1 MASRHSK
8 HSFPF
13 NPVLVA
19 ASSAVALVV
28 VMVVI
33 AISLLGGNA
42 SQPEDDAPGIPDDLL
57 LVQDL
62 YEGERYIPKF
72 DFPTNQYDT
81 SLFVEDNGFI
91 RYNDG
96 KSVQGVDVS
105 EHQGVID
112 WQQVKAAGIDFAIL
126 RLGYRGMT
134 EGGLNVDATFEENYQ
149 GATAAGLKV
158 GVYFFSQAI
167 TQEEAQEEAQF
178 VLGTLNGRE
187 LTYPV
192 VFDWEP
198 PIPSESLPAEDLR
211 AYDMEGEVITA
222 MAGAFCRAI
231 QKGGYDPCVYT
242 NKSMAY
248 NTFHLGELAD
258 YPLWYAE
265 YQPAPSL
272 YYDFRI
278 WQYSA
283 SGTVP
288 GIPTTVDLN
297 ICFEPYE

>member
-28 VMVVI
+28 VMVVV
-33 AISLLGGNA
+33 AISLLGGNT
-42 SQPEDDAPGIPDDLL
+42 SQPEGDGSGIPDDLL

-72 DFPTNQYDT
+72 DFPANQYDT
-81 SLFVEDNGFI
+81 SLFAEDNGFI

-126 RLGYRGMT
+126 RLGFRGMT

-265 YQPAPSL
+265 YLSL
-272 YYDFRI
+272 I
-278 WQYSA
+278 H
-283 SGTVP
+283 
-288 GIPTTVDLN
+288 I
-297 ICFEPYE
+297 

>member
-42 SQPEDDAPGIPDDLL
+42 SQPEDDGPGIPDDLL

-167 TQEEAQEEAQF
+167 TQEEAKEEAQF
-178 VLGTLNGRE
+178 VLDTLNGRE

-222 MAGAFCRAI
+222 MAGTFCQAI

-248 NTFHLGELAD
+248 NTFNLGELAG

>member
-1 MASRHSK
+1 M
-8 HSFPF
+8 
-13 NPVLVA
+13 
-19 ASSAVALVV
+19 
-28 VMVVI
+28 
-33 AISLLGGNA
+33 
-42 SQPEDDAPGIPDDLL
+42 
-57 LVQDL
+57 
-62 YEGERYIPKF
+62 
-72 DFPTNQYDT
+72 
-81 SLFVEDNGFI
+81 
-91 RYNDG
+91 
-96 KSVQGVDVS
+96 
-105 EHQGVID
+105 ID

-126 RLGYRGMT
+126 RLGFRGMT

>member
-1 MASRHSK
+1 MRYPNVTPAVFLSRPNR
-8 HSFPF
+8 FVAQ
-13 NPVLVA
+13 VL
-19 ASSAVALVV
+19 L
-28 VMVVI
+28 
-33 AISLLGGNA
+33 
-42 SQPEDDAPGIPDDLL
+42 
-57 LVQDL
+57 
-62 YEGERYIPKF
+62 
-72 DFPTNQYDT
+72 
-81 SLFVEDNGFI
+81 
-91 RYNDG
+91 
-96 KSVQGVDVS
+96 
-105 EHQGVID
+105 
-112 WQQVKAAGIDFAIL
+112 
-126 RLGYRGMT
+126 
-134 EGGLNVDATFEENYQ
+134 
-149 GATAAGLKV
+149 
-158 GVYFFSQAI
+158 
-167 TQEEAQEEAQF
+167 
-178 VLGTLNGRE
+178 
-187 LTYPV
+187 
-192 VFDWEP
+192 
-198 PIPSESLPAEDLR
+198 
-211 AYDMEGEVITA
+211 EGEVITA